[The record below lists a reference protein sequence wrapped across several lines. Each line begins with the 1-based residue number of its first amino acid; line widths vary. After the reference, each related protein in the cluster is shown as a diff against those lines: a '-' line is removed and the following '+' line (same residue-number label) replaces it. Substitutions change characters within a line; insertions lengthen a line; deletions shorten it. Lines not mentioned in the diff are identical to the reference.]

1 MSRFQAKKAASGARR
16 AASSAPEPVQ
26 GRRFMSVKQVAEYL
40 QINEKK
46 VYALASEGILPGTK
60 ITGKWLFPQL
70 LVDQWLLESTHGGL
84 LTDRLIVGGS
94 DDPLLHR
101 AVAGVTDA
109 QRAKALISYA
119 ATGTQLGLRLLAAR
133 RVDAA
138 AVHWGPVQESY
149 HRHAALLT
157 PFAQHPQW
165 VLVRLFH
172 REQGLMLAP
181 GLGDARPDVAGLFSP
196 RRRWVFRQEGA
207 GSQRFLKEI
216 AAQHEAALEG
226 LNVVAHALSE
236 HEAASYIA
244 MQEADLA
251 PGTRG
256 AAREFGLAFVSMG
269 WEAFDLAVYRAIYF
283 RALFQALL
291 EELKSQSIQDLA
303 RALGGYRFNELGRLI
318 WSK

>member
-1 MSRFQAKKAASGARR
+1 
-16 AASSAPEPVQ
+16 
-26 GRRFMSVKQVAEYL
+26 MSVKQVAEYL

-84 LTDRLIVGGS
+84 LTDRLILGGS

-101 AVAGVTDA
+101 VVARIADG
-109 QRAKALISYA
+109 QRAKALICY
-119 ATGTQLGLRLLAAR
+119 TGTGSQLGLRLLAAR

-138 AVHWGPVQESY
+138 ALHWGPVQESY
-149 HRHAALLT
+149 HRHPALLA
-157 PFAQHPQW
+157 PFVQHPQW

-172 REQGLMLAP
+172 REQGLLLAP
-181 GLGDARPDVAGLFSP
+181 SLGGARPDVRGLFDP
-196 RRRWVFRQEGA
+196 RWRWAFRQEGA

-216 AAQHEAALEG
+216 AAQHEATLEG
-226 LNVVAHALSE
+226 LHVVAHALSE
-236 HEAASYIA
+236 REAASCLA

-251 PGTRG
+251 PGTRS
-256 AAREFGLAFVSMG
+256 AAREFGLAFLPMG
-269 WEAFDLAVYRAIYF
+269 WEAFDLVLYRAVYF

-291 EELKSQSIQDLA
+291 EGLKSQSIQDLA
-303 RALGGYRFNELGRLI
+303 RAMGGYRFNELGRLI